1 MHIIIAGIFF
11 ITLLLA
17 FYEDYLKDTQKFVL
31 LCLYAFVFIFLAT
44 TKDVDSTADAANYE
58 DMFNHNDNP
67 LQELYTEP
75 SFTYL
80 SRIVQ
85 FAGGEVGVLFFIYAI
100 ITIPGK
106 IYALSKMT
114 SFIFSAMLIYVPIYF
129 EVHDMIQIRAAA
141 AATFLFLSILLIVER
156 RRAWAFLLMVIAIL
170 FHYSSI
176 AFLPF
181 ILIGNMKLNS
191 YFRIAIAFLVPIGFV
206 MYFLKLDLISLI
218 PMFLTEGKLDYYK
231 EAADIGLFELTPPYL
246 NPFFLAKCII
256 LYLFLYYYDFIVE
269 SNKFAPILINVFA
282 ASILFLLS
290 MSTISVLASRV
301 SDLYGIVDCV
311 IFSYCIYLVSPR
323 YITRIAIAIV
333 GLYML
338 VHNMFFTEYFT

>member
-1 MHIIIAGIFF
+1 MHITIAVIFL

-17 FYEDYLKDTQKFVL
+17 FSEDYLKDTHKFTL
-31 LCLYAFVFIFLAT
+31 LCVYALVFIFLAT
-44 TKDVDSTADAANYE
+44 TKDVENTADAANYE
-58 DMFNHNDNP
+58 EMFNHNDNP

-75 SFTYL
+75 TFIYL
-80 SRIVQ
+80 SRLVQ
-85 FAGGEVGVLFFIYAI
+85 FAGGEIGVLFFIYAI
-100 ITIPGK
+100 ITIPAK

-129 EVHDMIQIRAAA
+129 EVHEMIQIRAAA
-141 AATFLFLSILLIVER
+141 AATFLLLSILLIVER
-156 RRAWAFLLMVIAIL
+156 RRAWASLLMVIAIL
-170 FHYSSI
+170 FHYSSV

-181 ILIGNMKLNS
+181 LLIGNMRLNS
-191 YFRIAIAFLVPIGFV
+191 YFRIAVACLVPIGFA
-206 MYFLKLDLISLI
+206 MYILKIDLFSLI
-218 PMFLTEGKLDYYK
+218 PTFLTEGKLDYYK
-231 EAADIGLFELTPPYL
+231 EAAEIGKFELTPPYL

-256 LYLFLYYYDFIVE
+256 LYLCLYYYDFLVE
-269 SNKFAPILINVFA
+269 RNKFTPILINVFA

-290 MSTISVLASRV
+290 MSTIPVLASRV
-301 SDLYGIVDCV
+301 SDLYGVVDCV

-323 YITRIAIAIV
+323 YVTRIAIALV